1 MFYCKKTLKK
11 DEKTFGDF
19 QLYLL
24 YLHPLLQGIFEGM
37 KGQAGG
43 TGKKSL
49 KKDGPGVGGE
59 KKLIT
64 FAARFG
70 RNGD

>member
-43 TGKKSL
+43 TGKK
-49 KKDGPGVGGE
+49 V
-59 KKLIT
+59 
-64 FAARFG
+64 
-70 RNGD
+70 